1 MSDFEENVLLGLKS
15 CVGEGASREKICSP
29 LAENAHREGG
39 LQDLALQGEKN
50 PLRLG
55 VAVSGGADSVS
66 LLISL
71 CHILSPLGLTLEVI
85 TINHNIRPKEETA
98 GDAFFVQSL
107 CQKLNGDGYR
117 VNCSVV
123 ELPPGA
129 VADLVK
135 NRKSGVEE
143 AARFLRY
150 QAFDRFILE
159 KNLDF
164 LCLAHN
170 QNDQIE
176 TMLMRFLQGAS
187 VEALGGIARARGKY
201 IRPLLGIKRSEI
213 EDYLTGQNISWRTD
227 KTNFDA
233 QYLRNKIRL
242 KLLPFLE
249 ENFPGFQSALLK
261 GSERYFCDGDFIRKS
276 VEDFPLAVKNDCVQ
290 ISLSDFNGLAQS
302 QKIRVILRAGNLLGE
317 EGRIPYQFIKDF
329 LKGLD
334 DCLGRKNSRGQERSL
349 GAGNC
354 LGSGREKS
362 LGAGNHLGGEN
373 PRGLENHLG
382 RGFRKVFGQL
392 EISYEKSSIFV
403 KKFCKSQTDLVF
415 FDIIE
420 ESGLFQFPF
429 GQLIVYESEC
439 QGEKSLSLCINGQVL
454 PLKLHFPFIV
464 RSPRLGD
471 EIESADGKM
480 KSLSDIFNDWKV
492 SDADKNLLPVIQNL
506 DCSEQKIVC
515 LAGSFLGYKDWIVKL

>member
-1 MSDFEENVLLGLKS
+1 MSDFEKNVLLGLKT
-15 CVGEGASREKICSP
+15 CIGEGLALREKSCPP
-29 LAENAHREGG
+29 LAGISHREEN
-39 LQDLALQGEKN
+39 L
-50 PLRLG
+50 PRLG
-55 VAVSGGADSVS
+55 AAVSGGADSVS

-71 CHILSPLGLTLEVI
+71 CHILSPLGLCLEVI

-98 GDAFFVQSL
+98 GDALFVQSL
-107 CQKLNGDGYR
+107 CQKLNADGYR

-123 ELPPGA
+123 ELPLGA
-129 VADLVK
+129 VADLAK

-261 GSERYFCDGDFIRKS
+261 GSERYFCDGDFIKKS
-276 VEDFPLAVKNDCVQ
+276 VEDFPLVIKNDCVQ

-317 EGRIPYQFIKDF
+317 ERRIPYQFIKDF
-329 LKGLD
+329 LKGL
-334 DCLGRKNSRGQERSL
+334 
-349 GAGNC
+349 GNC
-354 LGSGREKS
+354 QGQ
-362 LGAGNHLGGEN
+362 A
-373 PRGLENHLG
+373 
-382 RGFRKVFGQL
+382 FRKVFGQL

-420 ESGLFQFPF
+420 ESGLFEFPF

-439 QGEKSLSLCINGQVL
+439 QGEKSLSLCINGQDL

-480 KSLSDIFNDWKV
+480 KSLSDIFNDWKI

-506 DCSEQKIVC
+506 DCAEQKIVC